1 MPGVRRPEGSGR
13 FPASSLRENLSP
25 AGPVPLPVAEGGHA
39 SGHLTP
45 GNRASSK
52 FQTARE
58 REALKSGY
66 IGVSSP
72 TQFAKE
78 DSTRLMAARGTEAP
92 YHSFRGRDFDDF
104 ASFVAMK
111 GTKGLYYSFRGKEMR
126 CGWSGVQFR
135 RWATEH
141 HGITESA
148 KKDAIKKME
157 EAFKKK

>member
-1 MPGVRRPEGSGR
+1 M
-13 FPASSLRENLSP
+13 
-25 AGPVPLPVAEGGHA
+25 AEGGHA

-92 YHSFRGRDFDDF
+92 YHSFRG
-104 ASFVAMK
+104 
-111 GTKGLYYSFRGKEMR
+111 KEMR

>member
-1 MPGVRRPEGSGR
+1 
-13 FPASSLRENLSP
+13 
-25 AGPVPLPVAEGGHA
+25 
-39 SGHLTP
+39 
-45 GNRASSK
+45 
-52 FQTARE
+52 
-58 REALKSGY
+58 
-66 IGVSSP
+66 
-72 TQFAKE
+72 
-78 DSTRLMAARGTEAP
+78 
-92 YHSFRGRDFDDF
+92 
-104 ASFVAMK
+104 MK